1 MIQIDTNRW
10 RWLQIALMVDLQAID
25 PTADVEN
32 SIKQYRICKPQ
43 LMPVKTMTR
52 ALWFLQKAGK
62 KLLARKV
69 ADLKSCWPQK
79 LLARKV
85 AGLKSCRRLTQTHFL
100 SLGVTLS
107 LSHKTQPIDKILQS

>member
-10 RWLQIALMVDLQAID
+10 RWLQIALMADLQAID

-69 ADLKSCWPQK
+69 ADLVSSSGQK
-79 LLARKV
+79 LPALE
-85 AGLKSCRRLTQTHFL
+85 GT
-100 SLGVTLS
+100 GVV
-107 LSHKTQPIDKILQS
+107 